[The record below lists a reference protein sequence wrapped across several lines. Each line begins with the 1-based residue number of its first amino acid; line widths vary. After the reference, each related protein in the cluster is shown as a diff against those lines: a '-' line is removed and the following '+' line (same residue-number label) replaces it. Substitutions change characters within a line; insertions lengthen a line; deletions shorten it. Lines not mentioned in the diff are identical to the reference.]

1 MPGLQEKLKFLTPIK
16 AGAKIAAVLTASR
29 LNAIQECIKEM
40 AMGRNVTAG
49 GGIFKKEIAG
59 GFSLYGRNGL
69 TGTANRHRT
78 APLQGFP
85 DGLNCHSRHPAGRDR
100 LLANAGRAVGFE
112 DHDHRTRREEFTASD
127 PEEVVWLQ
135 INVDPAGT
143 VTSATI
149 EHGVPGDPLIWESF
163 PDPIEFD
170 DPLSA
175 SRVQQVYYHLLAYMR
190 PLTDASAAYTGWPII
205 GFDSGDRQ
213 LVSTTRNNL
222 IVCPKCSSATG
233 ELVYTV
239 APWFTPYYGT

>member
-69 TGTANRHRT
+69 TGTGTVT
-78 APLQGFP
+78 APHPFKVSLMGSTATAATLQVEI
-85 DGLNCHSRHPAGRDR
+85 DSWLMQDEQWDSKITITGLGA
-100 LLANAGRAVGFE
+100 
-112 DHDHRTRREEFTASD
+112 EFTASD